1 VLINSFLERR
11 VDVTTVL
18 KAVVVIAGVWALLT
32 GLLFAGQRSLLYF
45 PDTRSPDPAPL
56 IAAGFAPLSVRAG
69 EVALAAWFKPPRSA
83 GGLTVVLFQGN
94 GGHLGNR
101 LFAVEPLLREGY
113 GVLLAPYP
121 GYGGNPGRPTEAS
134 LYAAGEGILDALVA
148 RGIATE
154 RVVLWGESL
163 GGGIATRLA
172 AERRVAGVILQAPFT
187 SVPDRAQELYPFVP
201 ARLLTLD
208 RFDNLSR
215 IAEIGVPLLIV
226 HGTDDSIIPAEHG
239 RKLLGAAREPKR
251 GVFIP
256 NANHNDLY
264 AYGLVHHVR
273 AFLADIDSAL
283 RLNAPTNVSNSPPNG

>member
-1 VLINSFLERR
+1 M
-11 VDVTTVL
+11 TTVVNG
-18 KAVVVIAGVWALLT
+18 VVVLAGIWALLT

-45 PDTRSPDPAPL
+45 PDTRSPDSAPL
-56 IAAGFAPLSVRAG
+56 IAAGLAPLSVRAG
-69 EVALAAWFKPPRSA
+69 DFALAAWFKPPRSA

-94 GGHLGNR
+94 GGHLGHR
-101 LFAVEPLLREGY
+101 LPVVEPLLRDGY

-121 GYGGNPGRPTEAS
+121 GYGGNPGRPTESS
-134 LYAAGEGILDALVA
+134 LYAAGHGILDALVA

-187 SVPDRAQELYPFVP
+187 SVADRAQELYPFVP

-215 IAEIGVPLLIV
+215 IAAIGAPLLII
-226 HGTDDSIIPAEHG
+226 HGADDRIVPAEHG
-239 RKLLGAAREPKR
+239 RKLLDAAREPKR

-256 NANHNDLY
+256 NADHNDLY
-264 AYGLVHHVR
+264 AYGLVGHVR
-273 AFLADIDSAL
+273 AFIANLGLNGSAA
-283 RLNAPTNVSNSPPNG
+283 RASASSDVATSPPKR

>member
-1 VLINSFLERR
+1 
-11 VDVTTVL
+11 VTTVL
-18 KAVVVIAGVWALLT
+18 NALVVIAGMWALLT
-32 GLLFAGQRSLLYF
+32 GVLFVGQRSLLYF
-45 PDTRSPDPAPL
+45 PDTRTPDPAPL
-56 IAAGFAPLSVRAG
+56 IAAGLALLAVRAG
-69 EVALAAWFKPPRSA
+69 DLVLTAWFKPPRWA

-94 GGHLGNR
+94 GGHLGHR
-101 LFAVEPLLREGY
+101 LFAVEPLLHEGH

-121 GYGGNPGRPTEAS
+121 GYGGNPGQPTQAS
-134 LYAAGEGILDALVA
+134 LYAAGEGTLDALVE

-187 SVPDRAQELYPFVP
+187 SVADRAQELYPFVP

-215 IAEIGVPLLIV
+215 IAAIGAPLLIV
-226 HGTDDSIIPAEHG
+226 HGADDPIVPAEHG
-239 RKLLGAAREPKR
+239 RKLLDAAREPKR

-256 NANHNDLY
+256 NADHNDLY
-264 AYGLVHHVR
+264 AYGLVDHVR
-273 AFLADIDSAL
+273 AFLADLEQPAEGIDPGG
-283 RLNAPTNVSNSPPNG
+283 APR